1 MLNINKPTLV
11 IDKTLCMS
19 NIHNMVVKAQKH
31 GLKFRPHFKTHQSA
45 TIGNWFRD
53 AGVETITVSSVSMA
67 KYFSQNGW
75 DDITIAFPVNIL
87 EAAAI
92 KELAERISLN
102 VLIENVEALTM
113 LKSKLTAKVGVYIEI
128 DTGNFRSGV
137 EVHRINQVDEL
148 ISIMKGFRFF
158 EFKGFL
164 SHSGQTYATRSVDDI
179 LLKHADAVM
188 KMRSIKEHYIN
199 SWPGAEVSIG
209 DTPACTLSDQF
220 DSVDE
225 IRPGNFVFYDLMQE
239 QLGVCKRS
247 DIAAKVYCPV
257 VSRHLSRN
265 EFVIYGGAVHL
276 SKEFIINQFSK
287 KSYGAIGACC
297 VESGVQARENT
308 WVAGLSQE
316 HGIIHAG
323 FDDIREF
330 KIGGLAEII
339 PVHSCLTADL
349 AGYYLTTDGERIEK
363 MSKGL

>member
-1 MLNINKPTLV
+1 MQV
-11 IDKTLCMS
+11 
-19 NIHNMVVKAQKH
+19 
-31 GLKFRPHFKTHQSA
+31 LKS
-45 TIGNWFRD
+45 
-53 AGVETITVSSVSMA
+53 ITVSSVSMA
-67 KYFSQNGW
+67 RYFAQNGW
-75 DDITIAFPVNIL
+75 DDITIAFPVNVL
-87 EAAAI
+87 EASDI
-92 KELAERISLN
+92 SELAEKIKVNIL
-102 VLIENVEALTM
+102 VENVEALTM

-148 ISIMKGFRFF
+148 ISIMKGCRFI

-188 KMRSIKEHYIN
+188 KMRSVKEHYIN
-199 SWPGAEVSIG
+199 SWPGLEVSLG
-209 DTPACTLSDQF
+209 DTPACTLSDKF

-239 QLGVCKRS
+239 QLGVCNRS
-247 DIAAKVYCPV
+247 DIAATVYCPV

-276 SKEFIINQFSK
+276 SKEFIINELSK

-297 VESGVQARENT
+297 VDTGAQAGENT
-308 WVAGLSQE
+308 WVSGLSQE
-316 HGIIHAG
+316 HGIIRAG

-330 KIGGLAEII
+330 KIGGLTEII
-339 PVHSCLTADL
+339 PVHSCLAADL
-349 AGYYLTTDGERIEK
+349 AGYYMTTGGERIEK
-363 MSKGL
+363 MSKGM